1 MIVYIY
7 NIGVD
12 LYNGFNGLR
21 HRINWTY
28 FTVLDGLAHPL
39 YSCYNQIK
47 LGSVILMGGICV
59 VLLMLFCAI
68 WILCMLFL
76 SIFIPLLV
84 VYNGIVGIAFLVVYF
99 ILKKKQF
106 FTKYTEGYK
115 YILSRILK
123 YGLLIFGIVSIIFA
137 IILAILLFC

>member
-39 YSCYNQIK
+39 YSLKRESRGFSDFNYTRNRILWATRDNPSVRGIPKSNNEIKKNKGKKRGPYN
-47 LGSVILMGGICV
+47 
-59 VLLMLFCAI
+59 
-68 WILCMLFL
+68 
-76 SIFIPLLV
+76 
-84 VYNGIVGIAFLVVYF
+84 
-99 ILKKKQF
+99 KKK
-106 FTKYTEGYK
+106 
-115 YILSRILK
+115 
-123 YGLLIFGIVSIIFA
+123 
-137 IILAILLFC
+137 

>member
-39 YSCYNQIK
+39 YSLK
-47 LGSVILMGGICV
+47 D
-59 VLLMLFCAI
+59 FK
-68 WILCMLFL
+68 L
-76 SIFIPLLV
+76 SISI
-84 VYNGIVGIAFLVVYF
+84 GIAFAPKDGTTFMELYRHADQA
-99 ILKKKQF
+99 LYQ
-106 FTKYTEGYK
+106 TKRTGKNNYK
-115 YILSRILK
+115 IYK
-123 YGLLIFGIVSIIFA
+123 NDEN
-137 IILAILLFC
+137 

>member
-39 YSCYNQIK
+39 YSAKASTIYFSLIESAKMNKLNPYKYLEYVLDTLSTKGLSNEIINSVLPYSKQRKRQIK
-47 LGSVILMGGICV
+47 
-59 VLLMLFCAI
+59 
-68 WILCMLFL
+68 
-76 SIFIPLLV
+76 
-84 VYNGIVGIAFLVVYF
+84 
-99 ILKKKQF
+99 
-106 FTKYTEGYK
+106 
-115 YILSRILK
+115 
-123 YGLLIFGIVSIIFA
+123 
-137 IILAILLFC
+137 

>member
-1 MIVYIY
+1 
-7 NIGVD
+7 
-12 LYNGFNGLR
+12 
-21 HRINWTY
+21 
-28 FTVLDGLAHPL
+28 
-39 YSCYNQIK
+39 
-47 LGSVILMGGICV
+47 MGGICV
-59 VLLMLFCAI
+59 ILLMLFCAI

-115 YILSRILK
+115 YVLSRILK
-123 YGLLIFGIVSIIFA
+123 YGLIIFSIISILFA

>member
-1 MIVYIY
+1 
-7 NIGVD
+7 
-12 LYNGFNGLR
+12 
-21 HRINWTY
+21 
-28 FTVLDGLAHPL
+28 
-39 YSCYNQIK
+39 
-47 LGSVILMGGICV
+47 MGGICV
-59 VLLMLFCAI
+59 ILLMLFCAI

-84 VYNGIVGIAFLVVYF
+84 VYNGIVDIAFLVVYF
-99 ILKKKQF
+99 ILKEKQF